1 MSKPPARRARRPA
14 FNAED
19 RVGTKDFLKITR
31 LGKTTFFTRY
41 RSDPYWEARFDIR
54 VDPLTGFLHMSR
66 AAAESFALERRGE
79 PGRSQRADRL
89 GGHSIARGVDQQV
102 SVPAASE
109 MGYGAQLAALT
120 QALAAG
126 TISREQFDR
135 ALANLEATD

>member
-1 MSKPPARRARRPA
+1 MPKQPARRARRPA

-19 RVGTKDFLKITR
+19 RIGTSDFLKITR
-31 LGKTTFFTRY
+31 LGKTTFFKRY
-41 RSDPYWEARFDIR
+41 RSDPYWETRFDIR

-66 AAAESFALERRGE
+66 TAAESFALERRGE

-89 GGHSIARGVDQQV
+89 GEHSIAHGIEQQV

-109 MGYGAQLAALT
+109 TGYGAQLAALT

-135 ALANLEATD
+135 AVIDLDETS